1 MKFRSTQGEV
11 CLEEKRIRRRME
23 NAPGEERFSI
33 NLHER
38 PCFIRFQLLQTVGE
52 VLDKSE
58 EQISFYDCGSRLPF
72 LNFRS
77 GVSPLSSLIFI
88 SEYSFVN
95 VVSLSYIFYLIVL
108 NDVIDLKQIH

>member
-1 MKFRSTQGEV
+1 MHYSRKIVCVRRTNLRVKFRSTQDEV

-58 EQISFYDCGSRLPF
+58 EPDIF
-72 LNFRS
+72 L
-77 GVSPLSSLIFI
+77 
-88 SEYSFVN
+88 
-95 VVSLSYIFYLIVL
+95 
-108 NDVIDLKQIH
+108 